1 MVEGTSPSI
10 RLVETIAD
18 IEGVDP
24 IELDFVLAE
33 AIDPHALDALLDHDG
48 EPIVVEFTVGGHEV
62 VATDTE
68 LRVDDSVTV
77 LLD

>member
-1 MVEGTSPSI
+1 MTGEPSPSI
-10 RLVETIAD
+10 RLVETIAE

-33 AIDPHALDALLDHDG
+33 AIDPHALDALLEHDG
-48 EPIVVEFTVGGHEV
+48 DVAVEFTVGRHEV

-68 LRVDDSVTV
+68 LRVNDTVTV

>member
-1 MVEGTSPSI
+1 MTGEVSPSI
-10 RLVETIAD
+10 QLVETIAD
-18 IEGVDP
+18 IEGIDP
-24 IELDFVLAE
+24 IELDFVLAD

-48 EPIVVEFTVGGHEV
+48 GEVVVEFTVGGHEV

-68 LRVDDSVTV
+68 LRVDDTVTV